1 MRYGSGTIVERGP
14 RLDQHLTADLS
25 TGFTMWNMESR
36 RLDLELDATNLT
48 DNRYKVS
55 KESEEIPVQ
64 FAPSRTLGGSLK
76 FHF

>member
-1 MRYGSGTIVERGP
+1 
-14 RLDQHLTADLS
+14 
-25 TGFTMWNMESR
+25 MWNMEPR